1 MINCIPYG
9 GISNRMKCIISS
21 IAEYEV
27 INLQWDSNPSVGG
40 VRCEF
45 SDLYENVFECEY
57 KKSISDCKFIHS
69 NMNTHNT
76 GIDKGNVDFNLQ
88 QSYLEV
94 IDTLRPIKYIRER
107 VLIEKDILGDFDTV
121 AVRTFKSFPREQK
134 SWGYKFNLDKLYR
147 YMDNVKGKILL
158 TCDDT
163 DTVSHLK
170 ERYDIYTT
178 DKRTKFGDFSSV
190 EGMQDILID
199 LYLGGLSKTIYGT
212 KESSFTEMQWW
223 LGRCKPNYVN
233 MNLH

>member
-1 MINCIPYG
+1 
-9 GISNRMKCIISS
+9 MKCIISS
-21 IAEYEV
+21 IAEYEK
-27 INLQWDSNPSVGG
+27 INLQWDPIPSVGG

-45 SDLYENVFECEY
+45 SDLYENIFECKY
-57 KKSISDCKFIHS
+57 NKSISDCKFIHP

-76 GIDKGNVDFNLQ
+76 NIDKNNIDYDKKQ
-88 QSYLEV
+88 RYLEV
-94 IDTLRPIKYIRER
+94 IDTLCPVKYIRER

-121 AVRTFKSFPREQK
+121 AVRTFKSFQREHN

-147 YMDNVKGKILL
+147 YMDNIKGKILL

-163 DTVSHLK
+163 DTVLHLK
-170 ERYDIYTT
+170 ERYDVYTT
-178 DKRTKFGDFSSV
+178 NKRTKFGDFSSV